1 MLKNQHP
8 FFVSL
13 HLQMT
18 IIDQFLNYLQNERR
32 FSNHTV
38 IAYKKDIEQFFEKSA
53 YSDEEIDQISHKE
66 IRNYLVD
73 MVEDGL
79 ENASI
84 NRKLSSLKTF
94 FKFLKRQEVILVNPM
109 VKVNGLKAKKRLPQ
123 FVPENQLWDET
134 IFQDFDKFTNLRD
147 QLILEMFYQTGIRLS
162 ELINLPDKDVNALQI
177 KVVGKRN
184 KERIIPVTKSLFE
197 LVVQL
202 RGIKKDLK
210 LDNPLLMVSK
220 KNKKLTPKFVY
231 TKVNYYLS
239 KATNLKKKSPHVLR
253 HTFAT
258 HMLNNGASL
267 ESIKKILGHTDLVA
281 TQVYTH
287 NSFKQIKTIYKS
299 SHPRGGD

>member
-1 MLKNQHP
+1 M
-8 FFVSL
+8 
-13 HLQMT
+13 
-18 IIDQFLNYLQNERR
+18 IEEFLYYLQNEKR
-32 FSNHTV
+32 FSNHTIV
-38 IAYKKDIEQFFEKSA
+38 AYKNDIEQFFEKCP
-53 YSDEEIDQISHKE
+53 YSENEINKITYKN
-66 IRNYLVD
+66 IRGYLVD

-79 ENASI
+79 ENSSV

-94 FKFLKRQEVILVNPM
+94 FKYLKRQGLIEINPM
-109 VKVNGLKAKKRLPQ
+109 VKINGLKNKKRLPQ
-123 FVPENQLWDET
+123 FVPENQLWDDS
-134 IFQDFDKFTNLRD
+134 IFTDFEDEFSNLRD
-147 QLILEMFYQTGIRLS
+147 KLILELFYQTGIRLA
-162 ELINLPDKDVNALQI
+162 ELINLKEYDVSNKQI
-177 KVVGKRN
+177 KVLGKRN
-184 KERIIPVTKSLFE
+184 KERIVPISNE
-197 LVVQL
+197 L
-202 RGIKKDLK
+202 LK
-210 LDNPLLMVSK
+210 LIDNYIKQKNNLNLTSEFLIISK

-239 KATNLKKKSPHVLR
+239 KVTNLKKKSPHVLR